1 MPAFTYIIP
10 FPHTRAFSERDSEVK
25 SQRLTDEELKRIQE
39 EHAKKEATLSELR
52 KERAK
57 KMMEDMKQRE
67 LEEATPKA
75 RSALAA
81 RWEEQVRTRSGGGKL
96 TTSQNKATVMSDV
109 SPIICMLVSL
119 LSYRGLASFPVFHI
133 ELLVPSPYS

>member
-1 MPAFTYIIP
+1 MPAFTYIVP
-10 FPHTRAFSERDSEVK
+10 FRAFSERDSEVK

-39 EHAKKEATLSELR
+39 EHAKKEAVLSELR

-57 KMMEDMKQRE
+57 KMIEDMKQRE

-81 RWEEQVRTRSGGGKL
+81 RWEEQVRSRSGGAKL
-96 TTSQNKATVMSDV
+96 TASQNKATVMSDV
-109 SPIICMLVSL
+109 SPIIRMIVS
-119 LSYRGLASFPVFHI
+119 RRAIKV
-133 ELLVPSPYS
+133 